1 MNSIDD
7 IKKEFK
13 NYPIERINDLQEKYK
28 NDLRKGVKNIISL
41 YKIKQNNYFKE
52 LLRIEN
58 LKKYE
63 KKLKQ
68 QGANFI
74 AGIDEVG
81 RGSLAGPVV
90 TSAVVLP
97 DDCILLDINDSKKLS
112 EKKRE
117 QLFEQILNIAI
128 EIKTSMYTN
137 IEIDNLNILKA
148 TILSM
153 EKCINSFQTK
163 LDYII
168 IDALNLKNIK
178 INQISLIKA
187 DAKSISVAAASII
200 AKVTR
205 DKLMLNYHKIYPEY
219 GFDKNKGY
227 GTKEHILA
235 IKKYGPCPIH
245 RKSFLK
251 NFI

>member
-41 YKIKQNNYFKE
+41 YKIKHNNYFKE

-81 RGSLAGPVV
+81 RGPLAGPVV